1 MLPDLRTDFSRGRS
15 GGLKILFKNLPV
27 CGDPYVTVAKCHNC
41 VGWCSPSLLGPLL
54 ILSIWKLMFFSS
66 DKNSLITFEYFF
78 LFSFF
83 FLKLCQC
90 LFSSSDFFP
99 VFFSFLCLFTV
110 LYGRFSWPELS
121 TVQFFFSFLLSYFS
135 FHKFIFVLW
144 MFLNFLNSLL
154 FFSYIQNI
162 ISI

>member
-99 VFFSFLCLFTV
+99 VFFHFFVFLLYFMVDFLGLNYQLFSFFFPSCYHIFHSISSFLFCEC
-110 LYGRFSWPELS
+110 SW
-121 TVQFFFSFLLSYFS
+121 
-135 FHKFIFVLW
+135 IF
-144 MFLNFLNSLL
+144 
-154 FFSYIQNI
+154 
-162 ISI
+162 